1 MKSYI
6 QGLITG
12 GVLVFAIVVL
22 MGATESSEIGRYQIA
37 STSDPNGRIYESVID
52 TRTGIIVS
60 RTKASPTTLQDRKR
74 RVDDFK

>member
-22 MGATESSEIGRYQIA
+22 MGATGSSEVGRYQIA
-37 STSDPNGRIYESVID
+37 SASGRTTGRIYESVID

-60 RTKASPTTLQDRKR
+60 RTTLEDKKIK
-74 RVDDFK
+74 VGSFK

>member
-22 MGATESSEIGRYQIA
+22 MGATGSSEVGLYQIA
-37 STSDPNGRIYESVID
+37 STSNARNGRIYESVMD

-60 RTKASPTTLQDRKR
+60 RTTLEDKKLKLES
-74 RVDDFK
+74 FK